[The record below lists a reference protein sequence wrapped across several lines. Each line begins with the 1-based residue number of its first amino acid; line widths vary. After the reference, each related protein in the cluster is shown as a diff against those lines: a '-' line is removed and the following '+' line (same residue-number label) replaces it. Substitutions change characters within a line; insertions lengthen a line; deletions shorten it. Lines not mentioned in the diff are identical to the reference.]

1 MTAPQD
7 PSHDPVAGPPTEPAG
22 AGSPRPS
29 ARGRRQSTRLSIRM
43 LRWIAPT
50 WMTRD
55 LRIIAAARVVMS
67 AARALSAVAV
77 PVYLAEQGYSAIAL
91 GTLFLVVG
99 LASAV
104 LSTAIGLV
112 ADRTGRRP
120 FMIAVPFLA
129 ALAAVAFAVSR
140 DAWLLFPAAALGSF
154 GRGAGAGGGAVGP
167 YQPAEAALT
176 LEVVPQRRRNDAFG
190 RLAFG
195 SSVGALAG
203 GLLALT
209 APPATLRAGA
219 ALSGYRPLFLI
230 TAALALGA
238 GLHALG
244 LRELPRRPLPEG
256 RRRRVRFPR
265 RSRPILV
272 KLWAANA
279 VNGLAIGMFGP
290 FITYWFYR
298 RYGVGA
304 GEIGVLFAII
314 NAASAGSTLVAAPLA
329 RRAGLVRTVAS
340 VRALQA
346 VLLVPMVLAPAF
358 ALAGAVY
365 LVRMA
370 VQRIGL
376 PLRQSYVVAMAH
388 PEERA
393 SVMALSQVPSQA
405 AMAASPVLSGWL
417 FDSVSLELPFE
428 IAGALQLLNAA
439 LFWIFFRRLPPREE
453 RVAVADG
460 GEAAG

>member
-1 MTAPQD
+1 
-7 PSHDPVAGPPTEPAG
+7 
-22 AGSPRPS
+22 
-29 ARGRRQSTRLSIRM
+29 
-43 LRWIAPT
+43 
-50 WMTRD
+50 MTRD
-55 LRIIAAARVVMS
+55 LRIIVTARAVMS
-67 AARALSAVAV
+67 ASRALAAVAA

-91 GTLFLVVG
+91 GVLFLVVA

-104 LSTAIGLV
+104 LSAGVGLA

-120 FMIAVPFLA
+120 FMIAVPLLA
-129 ALAAVAFAVSR
+129 ALAAVAFSLSR
-140 DAWLLFPAAALGSF
+140 DVWLLFPAAALGSF
-154 GRGAGAGGGAVGP
+154 GRGAGAGSGTVGP

-176 LEVVPQRRRNDAFG
+176 LEVVAPRRRNDAFG
-190 RLAFG
+190 RLAFA
-195 SSVGALAG
+195 SALGALVG

-209 APPATLRAGA
+209 APPATLRGSV
-219 ALSGYRPLFLI
+219 ALSAYRPLFLI
-230 TAALALGA
+230 VGGLACAAAL
-238 GLHALG
+238 LG
-244 LRELPRRPLPEG
+244 LWLHEPPRRPTAEG
-256 RRRRVRFPR
+256 RRRRPRFPR
-265 RSRPILV
+265 RSRPLLV

-314 NAASAGSTLVAAPLA
+314 NAVTAGVTLAAAPIA

-340 VRALQA
+340 VRSLQA
-346 VLLVPMVLAPAF
+346 LLLIPMVLAPAF

-370 VQRIGL
+370 VARIGL

-405 AMAASPVLSGWL
+405 AMAASPLLSGWL

-428 IAGALQLLNAA
+428 IAGALQFLNAL
-439 LFWIFFRRLPPREE
+439 LFWLFFRRLPPREE
-453 RVAVADG
+453 RVAVAGG
-460 GEAAG
+460 GEPSG